1 MHRTDLTSTLNFIFT
16 EKWKPFKNLPLRQA
30 VLSLK
35 RCIFIHVKL
44 PVEFCIN
51 QYSDVAKFPAV
62 LHNKY
67 KHHNIKS
74 MTARIFLFTTESFSL
89 SIEL

>member
-1 MHRTDLTSTLNFIFT
+1 MVEF
-16 EKWKPFKNLPLRQA
+16 
-30 VLSLK
+30 
-35 RCIFIHVKL
+35 
-44 PVEFCIN
+44 PVEFFIN
-51 QYSDVAKFPAV
+51 QYNDVAKFRPSFTT
-62 LHNKY
+62 NI